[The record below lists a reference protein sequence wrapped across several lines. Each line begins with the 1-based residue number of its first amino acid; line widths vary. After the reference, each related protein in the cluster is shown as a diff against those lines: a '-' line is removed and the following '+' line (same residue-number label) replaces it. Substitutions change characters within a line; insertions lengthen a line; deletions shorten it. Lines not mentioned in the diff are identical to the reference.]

1 MEKIKFLIPFDDIQD
16 GEWKLFFPFK
26 TVYHYGQEIKF
37 TPKRGANMI
46 KNFGVVPDYELP
58 INTLHQDSLGV
69 YGCIEALR
77 MGDEGIEWLP
87 KFNEGAI
94 ERIKEKG
101 YKYASPE
108 VWLDDYQ
115 DVGGDLFDDVA
126 LGIAITPRPRLGKDT
141 LVFSNGEW
149 ASYEEDEEDTE
160 EIMSEVILN
169 EEQFGELNKTIFA
182 QAGEFFA
189 KLLWKDED
197 EDISE
202 DTQEADL
209 QEEQESEMN
218 EEEKQ
223 EFAEQLEAKDTQIEA
238 KDTQILELAEQMKEL
253 EEKAQ
258 KYDEQLRLAEEK
270 AEQARQDARKLQFT
284 EVAKEIYGLPE
295 METEFADE
303 LMWLEDADDSEGK
316 AHYNALMNVLRALG
330 NQEKMA
336 ALFGEK
342 GNDGDNS
349 SEITQ
354 KIENLVAAKVKDGAS
369 VKDAY
374 EQVFSEN
381 PELYTEYDEENT
393 KTLRSREE

>member
-1 MEKIKFLIPFDDIQD
+1 M
-16 GEWKLFFPFK
+16 
-26 TVYHYGQEIKF
+26 
-37 TPKRGANMI
+37 
-46 KNFGVVPDYELP
+46 
-58 INTLHQDSLGV
+58 
-69 YGCIEALR
+69 CIR
-77 MGDEGIEWLP
+77 D
-87 KFNEGAI
+87 
-94 ERIKEKG
+94 R
-101 YKYASPE
+101 
-108 VWLDDYQ
+108 
-115 DVGGDLFDDVA
+115 
-126 LGIAITPRPRLGKDT
+126 
-141 LVFSNGEW
+141 
-149 ASYEEDEEDTE
+149 
-160 EIMSEVILN
+160 
-169 EEQFGELNKTIFA
+169 
-182 QAGEFFA
+182 
-189 KLLWKDED
+189 
-197 EDISE
+197 
-202 DTQEADL
+202 
-209 QEEQESEMN
+209 
-218 EEEKQ
+218 
-223 EFAEQLEAKDTQIEA
+223 
-238 KDTQILELAEQMKEL
+238 DTQILELAEQMKEL

-303 LMWLEDADDSEGK
+303 LMWLEDADDSEDK
-316 AHYNALMNVLRALG
+316 VHYNALMNVLRALG